1 MHNWYCLLV
10 YKENSESKDR
20 LEILEKTDD
29 GFLLSEEDLK
39 IRGPGD
45 FFGYRQSGDLKF
57 KRASIVDDLKILEVA
72 KEDALEK
79 YRDTG
84 YYWIEDK
91 FENAVAG
98 QNVGMRPILIE
109 HGWNMNEVVP
119 NGMKKVTIDSV
130 YAQAREVLKEGRVDE
145 ARDLAD
151 YGIVMAAEAQEEGL
165 TMDDE
170 LEGVRI
176 GLWLERFWYF
186 LENNNLLL
194 A

>member
-1 MHNWYCLLV
+1 LV
-10 YKENSESKDR
+10 IKNFHTFYAGIFGILRINSY
-20 LEILEKTDD
+20 I
-29 GFLLSEEDLK
+29 
-39 IRGPGD
+39 
-45 FFGYRQSGDLKF
+45 Y
-57 KRASIVDDLKILEVA
+57 
-72 KEDALEK
+72 
-79 YRDTG
+79 
-84 YYWIEDK
+84 
-91 FENAVAG
+91 
-98 QNVGMRPILIE
+98 
-109 HGWNMNEVVP
+109 
-119 NGMKKVTIDSV
+119 GMKKVTIDSV